1 MQFGTY
7 STGGAVAGN
16 VVTFAASGD
25 ATKDA
30 VKSIEVTG
38 LGVPTVEAVAAD
50 NAQFNT
56 NNGPLRS
63 VVTWT
68 APPAML
74 EPGKPL
80 TITWVLTY
88 DPM

>member
-1 MQFGTY
+1 
-7 STGGAVAGN
+7 
-16 VVTFAASGD
+16 
-25 ATKDA
+25 

-38 LGVPTVEAVAAD
+38 LGVPTIEAVAAD

-68 APPAML
+68 APATTL
-74 EPGKPL
+74 EAGKPIS
-80 TITWVLTY
+80 ITWVLTY